1 MVDLLICV
9 CFFYILHLFLVMSF
23 SLHKV
28 PFMNW
33 TYTGGDTSSMT
44 ELSQRMSSA
53 SDNLRQ
59 SLPIFLVFSVL
70 SIINNVDNLMLA
82 KIWFLIRGIYLL
94 GAIFNLYKIPLVRPV
109 IWLPSIVVLVMMG
122 LNLSLIHI

>member
-28 PFMNW
+28 PFINW

-44 ELSQRMSSA
+44 DLSQRMSSA

-59 SLPIFLVFSVL
+59 SLPIFIVFSVL

-109 IWLPSIVVLVMMG
+109 IWLPSIVVLVLMG
-122 LNLSLIHI
+122 LNIVA

>member
-109 IWLPSIVVLVMMG
+109 IWLPSVVVLVMMG
-122 LNLSLIHI
+122 LNIIA

>member
-59 SLPIFLVFSVL
+59 SLPIFIVFSVL

-122 LNLSLIHI
+122 LNIVA

>member
-109 IWLPSIVVLVMMG
+109 IWLPSVVVLIMMG
-122 LNLSLIHI
+122 LNIVA

>member
-59 SLPIFLVFSVL
+59 SLPIFIVFSVL

-109 IWLPSIVVLVMMG
+109 IWLPSVVVLVMMG
-122 LNLSLIHI
+122 LNIVA

>member
-28 PFMNW
+28 PFLNW

-44 ELSQRMSSA
+44 DLSQRMSSA

-82 KIWFLIRGIYLL
+82 KIWFLIRGLYLL

-122 LNLSLIHI
+122 LNIVA

>member
-109 IWLPSIVVLVMMG
+109 IWLPSVVVLVMMG
-122 LNLSLIHI
+122 LNIVA

>member
-82 KIWFLIRGIYLL
+82 KIWFLIRGLYLL

-109 IWLPSIVVLVMMG
+109 IWLPSVVVLVMMG
-122 LNLSLIHI
+122 LNIVA

>member
-59 SLPIFLVFSVL
+59 SLPVFLVFSVL

-82 KIWFLIRGIYLL
+82 KIWFSFRGIYLL

-122 LNLSLIHI
+122 LNIVA

>member
-28 PFMNW
+28 PFLNW

-44 ELSQRMSSA
+44 DLSQRMSSA

-122 LNLSLIHI
+122 LNIVA

>member
-109 IWLPSIVVLVMMG
+109 IWLPSIVVLVLMG
-122 LNLSLIHI
+122 LNIVA

>member
-122 LNLSLIHI
+122 LNIVA

>member
-28 PFMNW
+28 PFLNW

-44 ELSQRMSSA
+44 DLSQRMSSA

-59 SLPIFLVFSVL
+59 SLPVFLVFSVL

-82 KIWFLIRGIYLL
+82 KIWFLIRGIYLI

-122 LNLSLIHI
+122 LNIVA

>member
-28 PFMNW
+28 PFLNW

-44 ELSQRMSSA
+44 DLSQRMSSA

-109 IWLPSIVVLVMMG
+109 IWLPSIVVLVLMG
-122 LNLSLIHI
+122 LNIVA